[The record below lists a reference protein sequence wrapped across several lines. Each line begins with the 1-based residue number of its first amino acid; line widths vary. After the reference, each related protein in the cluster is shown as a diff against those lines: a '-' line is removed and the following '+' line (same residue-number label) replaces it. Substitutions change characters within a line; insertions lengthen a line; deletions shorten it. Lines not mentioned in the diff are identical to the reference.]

1 MRVLCLPRWGR
12 WRTWPDRRVSSGFES
27 DPHSERGHACPK
39 NFFGIVDYAE
49 LQVVETVFTLKRLR
63 ELEAKAVKGA
73 FDSGYLRSIHRSIFQ
88 DVFPWA
94 GEFRVVNLSKGN
106 SMFGPAL
113 YIESALG
120 ELLAKLK
127 AEGFLENLNADAFAA
142 RAAYYLGEINAI
154 HPFREGNGRT
164 QREFVRQ
171 LALDAGHSISWAGFT
186 QEEMIAASIQ
196 SHTRGDCSL
205 LTAILRLATVS
216 PRGSKTEG

>member
-1 MRVLCLPRWGR
+1 VA
-12 WRTWPDRRVSSGFES
+12 SGFAG
-27 DPHSERGHACPK
+27 DPHSEQGFLCPR
-39 NFFGIVDYAE
+39 NLFGITDYAE
-49 LQVVETVFTLKRLR
+49 LQRYEGPLVAKRGG
-63 ELEAKAVKGA
+63 ELEERPVSGR
-73 FDSGYLRSIHRSIFQ
+73 FDIAHLRAIHRHLFQ

-127 AEGFLENLNADAFAA
+127 AEGFLKNLNADAFAA

-164 QREFVRQ
+164 QREFIRQ
-171 LALDAGHSISWAGFT
+171 LALDAGQGISWAGFT
-186 QEEMIAASIQ
+186 QEQMVAASIL

-205 LTAILRLATVS
+205 LTAILRVAIVS